1 MIKNGLTSCAGMW
14 WSSSTESPPLARK
27 AIQKLVYQT
36 EDLETIASFNGA
48 DATREFLSKN
58 PVDLVFLD
66 IQMPGVNGIEFART
80 IAKHTL
86 VVFTTAFHEFASES
100 YDVDAIDYLIKPVKL
115 ERFQKAVEKAHTYLK
130 LFHTDHANSDIENIT
145 TDYIFVRSERRIFK
159 VYFSDILYIEGLKYY
174 VIIYL
179 ANQKV
184 ITLMNIKT
192 IHELL
197 PKSSFVRVSKSYI
210 INVNNIDS
218 VDNNTVYIGEND
230 IPIGNIYRDYFFD
243 KFVTKKILS
252 SNILRNAE
260 HPI

>member
-1 MIKNGLTSCAGMW
+1 MNCIIVDD
-14 WSSSTESPPLARK
+14 EPLART
-27 AIQKLVYQT
+27 AIEKLVHQT
-36 EDLETIASFNGA
+36 ENLETIASFNGA
-48 DATREFLSKN
+48 DATREFLAKN
-58 PVDLVFLD
+58 TVDLVFLD

-80 IAKHTL
+80 IPKKTL

-115 ERFQKAVEKAHTYLK
+115 ERFQKAVEKAHTYCK
-130 LFHTDHANSDIENIT
+130 LFHNDGINSNIENIT

-159 VYFSDILYIEGLKYY
+159 VHFSDILYIEGLKDY

-192 IHELL
+192 IHDLL
-197 PKSSFVRVSKSYI
+197 PKSFFVRVSKSYI

-218 VDNNTVYIGEND
+218 VDNNTVYIGENE
-230 IPIGNIYRDYFFD
+230 IPIGNIYRDYFFNE
-243 KFVTKKILS
+243 FVTRKILS
-252 SNILRNAE
+252 K
-260 HPI
+260 